1 MTKILGDPKL
11 AKFLLGA
18 SVLPK
23 VVGDT
28 NASSPDEPQL
38 KPPILAAKETE
49 GGAGNKGEKE
59 KEEEEKEEED
69 VKASFSSF
77 LLEANKTA
85 ERAFVTVF
93 FNEPGRTAKG
103 AVISYLFSFFPLFL
117 AHVAIVVAAAAVQN
131 NCCC

>member
-28 NASSPDEPQL
+28 NAASPDEPQL

-49 GGAGNKGEKE
+49 GGDGNKGEE
-59 KEEEEKEEED
+59 EEEEEEEEKEGEEED

-103 AVISYLFSFFPLFL
+103 VVISFYLFPLFSL
-117 AHVAIVVAAAAVQN
+117 ISCTCSYCCY
-131 NCCC
+131 CCCC

>member
-1 MTKILGDPKL
+1 MFLLLQDSHEKAEGKRMTKILGDPKL

-28 NASSPDEPQL
+28 NSASPDEPQL
-38 KPPILAAKETE
+38 KPPLLAAKETE
-49 GGAGNKGEKE
+49 GGDGNKGEE
-59 KEEEEKEEED
+59 EEEEEKEEEEEG

-103 AVISYLFSFFPLFL
+103 AI
-117 AHVAIVVAAAAVQN
+117 I
-131 NCCC
+131 CC